1 MMQTDWDTLCDY
13 TDELMA
19 TGRYPGRYEAM
30 KEAQRQNPHL
40 DPTPPGMKPMRPTAM
55 RPASTGGNAEAELDR
70 LARQMQAVERI
81 TYADAYRRVLMANP
95 RLYTAYLEQH
105 PQQNGGARG

>member
-1 MMQTDWDTLCDY
+1 MIESDWDALCDI

-19 TGRYPGRYEAM
+19 TGRYPGRHEAM

-40 DPTPPGMKPMRPTAM
+40 DSTPPGMQSMRSGPGAV
-55 RPASTGGNAEAELDR
+55 SGGGNAEQQLNVMAKQIAA
-70 LARQMQAVERI
+70 ARHIPFAQAYVQ
-81 TYADAYRRVLMANP
+81 ALMENP